1 MGRFRDQNFKTPHQI
16 IWSFSSGPSEEKQS
30 IRVHGPVIETKSGAY
45 AIRFAGMKDIGQVEQ
60 WYRMNKSTSMEEWLE
75 AMSIRSIV
83 SFNAVYADKKK
94 NILFLHNAASPVREE
109 SIDWTQPVD
118 GTKSALIWNELV
130 PLEQLPLIINPSS
143 GWLASNNQ
151 DPFKVTSRGKQLKSR
166 RLLSTSR
173 TAN

>member
-1 MGRFRDQNFKTPHQI
+1 MN
-16 IWSFSSGPSEEKQS
+16 
-30 IRVHGPVIETKSGAY
+30 
-45 AIRFAGMKDIGQVEQ
+45 DIGQVDQ

-75 AMSIRSIV
+75 AMRIRSIV

-118 GTKSALIWNELV
+118 GTKSTLIWNELV
-130 PLEQLPLIINPSS
+130 PLEQLPLIINPTS

-151 DPFKVTSRGKQLKSR
+151 DPFKVPSEES
-166 RLLSTSR
+166 
-173 TAN
+173 N